1 MVTKSYVVKRNLNL
15 IDILLHILTTSGIL
29 PDPGPADPAHQ
40 VEELAAAAGRPHP
53 QHHHQHHSLL
63 RRQRQPRRAGGGA
76 QHQGDCLRAQEG
88 VRLPSHLC

>member
-1 MVTKSYVVKRNLNL
+1 MR
-15 IDILLHILTTSGIL
+15 DILLHILTTGIL
-29 PDPGPADPAHQ
+29 PDPGSADPPHQ
-40 VEELAAAAGRPHP
+40 VEKLAAAAGQPHP

-63 RRQRQPRRAGGGA
+63 RRQRQSRRAGGGA